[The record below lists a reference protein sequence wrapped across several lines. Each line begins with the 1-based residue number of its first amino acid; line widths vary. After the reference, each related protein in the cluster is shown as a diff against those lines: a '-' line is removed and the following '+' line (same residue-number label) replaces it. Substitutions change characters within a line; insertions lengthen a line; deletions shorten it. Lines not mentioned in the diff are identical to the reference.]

1 MAQVRTARPPATPC
15 PPQLRAWRGSG
26 LRAAA
31 QHCEVPGDIPSPT
44 CPEKIPEDGAK
55 VPAQPSPSGLQW
67 WPEAQGTSEWGFN
80 PSPWVDLVLS
90 PAPSQLLGTSAPR
103 AVPQAS
109 LLSTRRSCAG
119 DRPKPPVAVTTPT
132 TRGRPPGGPLPSRL
146 SRGPPASC
154 HPARLEEGQGSW
166 APRSRL
172 AGGPQTPVSPLGYAT
187 PWVSCAAAFVP
198 ANGSRLTTA
207 FRRPPRL
214 SSGQVHFYFGEIFF
228 KSYCF
233 LL

>member
-44 CPEKIPEDGAK
+44 CPEEIPEDGAK
-55 VPAQPSPSGLQW
+55 VPAQPSPSGLRW
-67 WPEAQGTSEWGFN
+67 WPEAQGTSESGFN

-103 AVPQAS
+103 AGGSTGFLAVH
-109 LLSTRRSCAG
+109 TRRSCAG

-132 TRGRPPGGPLPSRL
+132 TRGRPPGGPSLPGSPA
-146 SRGPPASC
+146 GPQ
-154 HPARLEEGQGSW
+154 HPATLPDPRKGEE
-166 APRSRL
+166 
-172 AGGPQTPVSPLGYAT
+172 AGHPGRAWQVAHRHLCPCSDI
-187 PWVSCAAAFVP
+187 
-198 ANGSRLTTA
+198 
-207 FRRPPRL
+207 PPP
-214 SSGQVHFYFGEIFF
+214 G
-228 KSYCF
+228 
-233 LL
+233 